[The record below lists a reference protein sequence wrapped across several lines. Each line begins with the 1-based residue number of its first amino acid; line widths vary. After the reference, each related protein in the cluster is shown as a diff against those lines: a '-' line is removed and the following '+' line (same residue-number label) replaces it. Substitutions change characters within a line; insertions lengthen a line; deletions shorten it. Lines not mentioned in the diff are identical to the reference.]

1 MRPYSFLFTLCLFI
15 LSAATTGCSDSNDKH
30 TILMYPNASQMDYYG
45 TLVVSKG
52 EHAVVSVGI
61 SEHDEDGRRPINQ
74 NEVLWSTNLPGML
87 KLEPL
92 GSTCVVT
99 ALHDRLDAPNDVPP
113 TITLTV
119 EYHGVKEIIMTYVVT
134 NLAGLWQF
142 SFDGKPPIDL
152 SLDQN
157 GRHIAVR
164 NSQEENRGQVTLA
177 GTAEFVFE
185 GRQLDGRI
193 VTPLEIVG
201 TYNAKGD
208 NSSSWSVGYWTAT
221 KLTPRSN

>member
-1 MRPYSFLFTLCLFI
+1 M
-15 LSAATTGCSDSNDKH
+15 LSALVAAITGCGGGNYDKQ
-30 TILMYPNASQMDYYG
+30 TLMYPNASQMDYYG

-52 EHAVVSVGI
+52 EHAVVSAGI
-61 SEHDEDGRRPINQ
+61 TEYDEDGRRPINQ
-74 NEVLWSTNLPGML
+74 NEIHWSTNLPGML

-177 GTAEFVFE
+177 STAEFVFE

-193 VTPLEIVG
+193 VSPLEIVG

-208 NSSSWSVGYWTAT
+208 NSSSWSAGYWTAT